1 MKKLTYTL
9 IVFTFSLFLFLN
21 INGNP
26 LEATINAEEDI
37 QQNQIIDILAVN
49 ENQYKMIKSLVK
61 EKHNVAYL
69 VNHNEEVKNYKL
81 DHAALENILS
91 NDLLIYSNLENKNFI
106 SKINEGRKNLRDK
119 GSSNIEVNKL
129 RTINISRGIY
139 PINME
144 VDSKEEVN
152 PYYYL
157 GINEYKIA
165 LYNTKIALQEK
176 DIANRDYYE
185 KNYDEIIKEIDSFM
199 KEVKLALE
207 KGKEY
212 KILVDS
218 NKFDYFFKNLGI
230 QPIKVNEDNINNY
243 LEEENIL
250 FIHDVA
256 EKNILES
263 ASKFKLLEFDF
274 KDSSIVAIKD
284 NITKLLEALVN

>member
-1 MKKLTYTL
+1 
-9 IVFTFSLFLFLN
+9 
-21 INGNP
+21 
-26 LEATINAEEDI
+26 
-37 QQNQIIDILAVN
+37 
-49 ENQYKMIKSLVK
+49 
-61 EKHNVAYL
+61 
-69 VNHNEEVKNYKL
+69 
-81 DHAALENILS
+81 
-91 NDLLIYSNLENKNFI
+91 
-106 SKINEGRKNLRDK
+106 
-119 GSSNIEVNKL
+119 
-129 RTINISRGIY
+129 
-139 PINME
+139 ME

-230 QPIKVNEDNINNY
+230 S
-243 LEEENIL
+243 L
-250 FIHDVA
+250 
-256 EKNILES
+256 
-263 ASKFKLLEFDF
+263 SK
-274 KDSSIVAIKD
+274 
-284 NITKLLEALVN
+284 